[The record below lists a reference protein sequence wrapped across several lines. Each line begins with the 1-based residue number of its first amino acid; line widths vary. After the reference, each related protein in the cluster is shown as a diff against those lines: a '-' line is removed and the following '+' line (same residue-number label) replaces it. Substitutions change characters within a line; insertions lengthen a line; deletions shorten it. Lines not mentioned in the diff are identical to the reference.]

1 MLDLLTPEEGRVRQL
16 NQALEALHFAFRA
29 VIKKPDER
37 LAQLKLAR
45 VHHRLLYFIGHHPK
59 SSMQEII
66 RRMQVTKQYLHR
78 PLNELMQRGFVT
90 IERDQ
95 QDRRIKRLTLTARG
109 SRLEEQLS
117 GMQRRRFA
125 KVFAESGPVAEQAW
139 HHVMTLLADH
149 RFD

>member
-1 MLDLLTPEEGRVRQL
+1 MIDLLSDQEERVQQL
-16 NQALEALHFAFRA
+16 DRALEALHFAFRA
-29 VIKKPDER
+29 VIEKPDER
-37 LAQLKLAR
+37 LAAVQLAR
-45 VHHRLLYFIGHHPK
+45 VHHRLLYFIGHYPK
-59 SSMQEII
+59 SSVLDIV

-90 IERDQ
+90 MERDP
-95 QDRRIKRLTLTARG
+95 QDRRIKRLMLTVKG

-125 KVFAESGPVAEQAW
+125 KVFAESGPAAEEAW
-139 HHVMTLLADH
+139 HRVMALLADH